1 MLTFQNKTCRRGKLP
16 RISIKWRIFLAKT
29 EKLPCFTFGMEFA
42 IFALEKCILRRKCK
56 TDVPRAIFRRTIK
69 QERIEMAEDLNQQE
83 PTAEEKA
90 KFEADVLK
98 AAEDAMK
105 LDESRKTKDESVSD
119 SVCHPE
125 EQCDEGSSPD
135 AAADAAAEQPAEPAA
150 DASTSSAAETAALK
164 AALADANDRNLRLMA
179 EFDNYRRRTAKEQL
193 ELIETANGKLLEKLS
208 EVQDNFERAFASE
221 NKAQDLEAFEKGM
234 QMIYNQFA
242 KILTDA
248 GLEQIDPTGA
258 EFDPNCHEAL
268 MQQPSETVP
277 EGHVVT
283 VFQKGYKLKNKILK
297 TAKVIVSSGK

>member
-1 MLTFQNKTCRRGKLP
+1 
-16 RISIKWRIFLAKT
+16 
-29 EKLPCFTFGMEFA
+29 
-42 IFALEKCILRRKCK
+42 
-56 TDVPRAIFRRTIK
+56 
-69 QERIEMAEDLNQQE
+69 MAEDLNQQE

-98 AAEDAMK
+98 AAEEAMK
-105 LDESRKTKDESVSD
+105 MEAEANKADEA
-119 SVCHPE
+119 
-125 EQCDEGSSPD
+125 QAD
-135 AAADAAAEQPAEPAA
+135 AAAEQPAENADSPAENNAAAEQPAEPAA
-150 DASTSSAAETAALK
+150 EDPTAALK

-258 EFDPNCHEAL
+258 EFDPNMHEAL

>member
-1 MLTFQNKTCRRGKLP
+1 
-16 RISIKWRIFLAKT
+16 
-29 EKLPCFTFGMEFA
+29 
-42 IFALEKCILRRKCK
+42 
-56 TDVPRAIFRRTIK
+56 
-69 QERIEMAEDLNQQE
+69 MAEDLNQQE

-90 KFEADVLK
+90 KFEQDVLK

-105 LDESRKTKDESVSD
+105 MEAEANKADAAGADAQAD
-119 SVCHPE
+119 AA
-125 EQCDEGSSPD
+125 EQPAE
-135 AAADAAAEQPAEPAA
+135 AAADANAAAEQPAEQE
-150 DASTSSAAETAALK
+150 STESAEEVLK
-164 AALADANDRNLRLMA
+164 AELAAANDRNLRLMA

-221 NKAQDLEAFEKGM
+221 NKAKDLEAFEKGM

>member
-1 MLTFQNKTCRRGKLP
+1 
-16 RISIKWRIFLAKT
+16 
-29 EKLPCFTFGMEFA
+29 
-42 IFALEKCILRRKCK
+42 
-56 TDVPRAIFRRTIK
+56 
-69 QERIEMAEDLNQQE
+69 MAEDLNQQE
-83 PTAEEKA
+83 PTEEEKA

-105 LDESRKTKDESVSD
+105 MEAEANK
-119 SVCHPE
+119 
-125 EQCDEGSSPD
+125 
-135 AAADAAAEQPAEPAA
+135 ADASDAQAEAAEQPAEAAEQPAEPAEA
-150 DASTSSAAETAALK
+150 APSAEEVLK
-164 AALADANDRNLRLMA
+164 QQLADATDRNLRLMA

-221 NKAQDLEAFEKGM
+221 NKAKDLEAFEKGM

-258 EFDPNCHEAL
+258 EFDPNMHEAL

>member
-1 MLTFQNKTCRRGKLP
+1 
-16 RISIKWRIFLAKT
+16 
-29 EKLPCFTFGMEFA
+29 
-42 IFALEKCILRRKCK
+42 
-56 TDVPRAIFRRTIK
+56 
-69 QERIEMAEDLNQQE
+69 MAEDLNEQE

-90 KFEADVLK
+90 KFENDVLK

-105 LDESRKTKDESVSD
+105 MEAEANKADEAQAE
-119 SVCHPE
+119 
-125 EQCDEGSSPD
+125 
-135 AAADAAAEQPAEPAA
+135 AAADKPAEAAEQAA
-150 DASTSSAAETAALK
+150 DQAPESTESAEDVLK
-164 AALADANDRNLRLMA
+164 AELAAANDRNLRLMA
-179 EFDNYRRRTAKEQL
+179 EFDNFRRRSAKEQL

-221 NKAQDLEAFEKGM
+221 NKAKDLEAFEKGM

-248 GLEQIDPTGA
+248 GLEQIDPTAA

>member
-1 MLTFQNKTCRRGKLP
+1 
-16 RISIKWRIFLAKT
+16 
-29 EKLPCFTFGMEFA
+29 
-42 IFALEKCILRRKCK
+42 
-56 TDVPRAIFRRTIK
+56 
-69 QERIEMAEDLNQQE
+69 MAEDLNQQE

-90 KFEADVLK
+90 KFEQDVLK
-98 AAEDAMK
+98 AAEEAMK
-105 LDESRKTKDESVSD
+105 MEAEANKADAQAEA
-119 SVCHPE
+119 PE
-125 EQCDEGSSPD
+125 ND
-135 AAADAAAEQPAEPAA
+135 AAAEATADSAAEQPAEQE
-150 DASTSSAAETAALK
+150 STESAEDVLK
-164 AALADANDRNLRLMA
+164 AELAAANDRNLRLMA
-179 EFDNYRRRTAKEQL
+179 EFDNFRRRSAKEQL

-208 EVQDNFERAFASE
+208 EVQDNFERAFAAE
-221 NKAQDLEAFEKGM
+221 NKAKDLEAFEKGM

-268 MQQPSETVP
+268 MQQPSETIP

>member
-1 MLTFQNKTCRRGKLP
+1 
-16 RISIKWRIFLAKT
+16 
-29 EKLPCFTFGMEFA
+29 
-42 IFALEKCILRRKCK
+42 
-56 TDVPRAIFRRTIK
+56 
-69 QERIEMAEDLNQQE
+69 MAEDLNQQE

-98 AAEDAMK
+98 AAEEAMK
-105 LDESRKTKDESVSD
+105 MEAE
-119 SVCHPE
+119 
-125 EQCDEGSSPD
+125 
-135 AAADAAAEQPAEPAA
+135 ANNADAAQAEASAEQPAETAEQ
-150 DASTSSAAETAALK
+150 SAEPAETAPSAEEVLK
-164 AALADANDRNLRLMA
+164 QQLADANDRNLRLMA

-258 EFDPNCHEAL
+258 EFDPNMHEAL

>member
-1 MLTFQNKTCRRGKLP
+1 
-16 RISIKWRIFLAKT
+16 
-29 EKLPCFTFGMEFA
+29 
-42 IFALEKCILRRKCK
+42 
-56 TDVPRAIFRRTIK
+56 
-69 QERIEMAEDLNQQE
+69 MAEDKNEQE

-90 KFEADVLK
+90 KFEQDVLK

-105 LDESRKTKDESVSD
+105 MEAEANK
-119 SVCHPE
+119 
-125 EQCDEGSSPD
+125 
-135 AAADAAAEQPAEPAA
+135 ADADQSGFDQGADEASEQSSADQPAEEQPAEQ
-150 DASTSSAAETAALK
+150 AAESTESAEDVLK
-164 AALADANDRNLRLMA
+164 AELAAANDRNLRLMA
-179 EFDNYRRRTAKEQL
+179 EFDNFRRRSAKEQL

-258 EFDPNCHEAL
+258 EFDPNMHEAL

>member
-1 MLTFQNKTCRRGKLP
+1 
-16 RISIKWRIFLAKT
+16 
-29 EKLPCFTFGMEFA
+29 
-42 IFALEKCILRRKCK
+42 
-56 TDVPRAIFRRTIK
+56 
-69 QERIEMAEDLNQQE
+69 MAENMNQEQE
-83 PTAEEKA
+83 PTAEERA
-90 KFEADVLK
+90 KFEQDVLK
-98 AAEDAMK
+98 AAEEAMK
-105 LDESRKTKDESVSD
+105 MEAEANGSAESA
-119 SVCHPE
+119 
-125 EQCDEGSSPD
+125 SSSTEAQAD
-135 AAADAAAEQPAEPAA
+135 AAANAAEQPAEAAAAEQPAEVT
-150 DASTSSAAETAALK
+150 DATEALK
-164 AALADANDRNLRLMA
+164 AELAAANDRNLRLMA
-179 EFDNYRRRTAKEQL
+179 EFDNFRRRSAKEQL

-221 NKAQDLEAFEKGM
+221 NKAKDLEAFEKGM

-268 MQQPSETVP
+268 MQQPSETIP

>member
-1 MLTFQNKTCRRGKLP
+1 MAEF
-16 RISIKWRIFLAKT
+16 A
-29 EKLPCFTFGMEFA
+29 CFTFGMEFA
-42 IFALEKCILRRKCK
+42 IFAFEKCILRKKCK

-90 KFEADVLK
+90 KFENDVLK

-105 LDESRKTKDESVSD
+105 MD
-119 SVCHPE
+119 
-125 EQCDEGSSPD
+125 GSTGSPTENK
-135 AAADAAAEQPAEPAA
+135 ADAQAEEKVAEPAEATDTSAVEQPAEASAEQPAEPAA
-150 DASTSSAAETAALK
+150 APDPTAALK

-258 EFDPNCHEAL
+258 EFDPNMHEAL

>member
-1 MLTFQNKTCRRGKLP
+1 
-16 RISIKWRIFLAKT
+16 
-29 EKLPCFTFGMEFA
+29 
-42 IFALEKCILRRKCK
+42 
-56 TDVPRAIFRRTIK
+56 
-69 QERIEMAEDLNQQE
+69 MAEDLNQQE

-90 KFEADVLK
+90 KFEQDVLK
-98 AAEDAMK
+98 AAEEAMK
-105 LDESRKTKDESVSD
+105 MDGSTNSPTGDKG
-119 SVCHPE
+119 PE
-125 EQCDEGSSPD
+125 HAEGTSS
-135 AAADAAAEQPAEPAA
+135 AEQPTEAAEKPTEPAEA
-150 DASTSSAAETAALK
+150 APSAEEVLK
-164 AALADANDRNLRLMA
+164 QQLADATDRNLRLMA

-258 EFDPNCHEAL
+258 EFDPNMHEAL

>member
-1 MLTFQNKTCRRGKLP
+1 
-16 RISIKWRIFLAKT
+16 
-29 EKLPCFTFGMEFA
+29 
-42 IFALEKCILRRKCK
+42 
-56 TDVPRAIFRRTIK
+56 
-69 QERIEMAEDLNQQE
+69 MAEDLNQQE

-98 AAEDAMK
+98 AAEEAMK
-105 LDESRKTKDESVSD
+105 METEANNADAAQADANATD
-119 SVCHPE
+119 SECHPE
-125 EQCDEGSSPD
+125 QSASDAEGSS
-135 AAADAAAEQPAEPAA
+135 AEQATESAE
-150 DASTSSAAETAALK
+150 DVLK
-164 AALADANDRNLRLMA
+164 AELAAANDRNLRLMA

-258 EFDPNCHEAL
+258 EFDPNMHEAL

>member
-1 MLTFQNKTCRRGKLP
+1 
-16 RISIKWRIFLAKT
+16 
-29 EKLPCFTFGMEFA
+29 
-42 IFALEKCILRRKCK
+42 
-56 TDVPRAIFRRTIK
+56 
-69 QERIEMAEDLNQQE
+69 MAEDLNQQE

-90 KFEADVLK
+90 KFEQDVLK
-98 AAEDAMK
+98 AAEEAMK
-105 LDESRKTKDESVSD
+105 MEAEAKKAD
-119 SVCHPE
+119 SA
-125 EQCDEGSSPD
+125 QAD
-135 AAADAAAEQPAEPAA
+135 AAEQPADAAAEQPA
-150 DASTSSAAETAALK
+150 DGSTSSPTEAAPSAEEVLK
-164 AALADANDRNLRLMA
+164 QQLAEANDRNLRLMA

-221 NKAQDLEAFEKGM
+221 NKAKDLEAFEKGM

-268 MQQPSETVP
+268 MQQPSETIP